1 MRVVIALAAFL
12 MVEASA
18 IVMAQVTG
26 ASAAEQQLFAEA
38 NRARKAEGL
47 AELKWD
53 EALAAAARR
62 HAGVMA
68 QHGSAEHG
76 FAGEPNLASRA
87 SKAGARFVYLAENVI
102 KGTSAQNIQAEFLKS
117 SRHRANMLDTD
128 MDSIGVG
135 VLERGGQVFAV
146 ENFSKAK

>member
-1 MRVVIALAAFL
+1 MIALAAFL
-12 MVEASA
+12 MMGVCA
-18 IVMAQVTG
+18 ILMAQVTS

-76 FAGEPNLASRA
+76 FAGEPNLAARA
-87 SKAGARFVYLAENVI
+87 NKAGAHFVFLSENVI
-102 KGTSAQNIQAEFLKS
+102 KGTSAEVIQGEFLKS
-117 SRHRANMLDTD
+117 ARHRANILDTD
-128 MDSIGVG
+128 MDSMGVG
-135 VLERGGQVFAV
+135 VVERGGQMFAV